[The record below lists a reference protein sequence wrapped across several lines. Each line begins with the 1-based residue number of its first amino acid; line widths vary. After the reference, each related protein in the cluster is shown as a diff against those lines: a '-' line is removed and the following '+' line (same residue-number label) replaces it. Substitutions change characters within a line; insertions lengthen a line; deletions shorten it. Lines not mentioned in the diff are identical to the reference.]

1 MFTYLLSNPVDVLAL
16 GWQHVLLTGTALGI
30 ALAIAIP
37 VGFLIYRYAR
47 LQTAV
52 MGVLGI
58 LYTVPSI
65 ALMIL
70 LLPFFGLGSSS
81 VAVALIV
88 YAQVILVRNI
98 LAGLNGIDPA
108 VIEAARGM
116 GMTGWQQAGR
126 VLFPLAFPV
135 MVAGLRIATVTTV
148 AIATIGARFNGGGLG
163 NLLFDGIAQGRT
175 DKIWAGAL
183 SVGILA
189 LALNLLIGW
198 LERRVVR
205 WNRVQQLQG

>member
-1 MFTYLLSNPVDVLAL
+1 MFTYLLSNPTDVLAL

-30 ALAIAIP
+30 AIAIAVP
-37 VGFLIYRYAR
+37 VAFLIYRFAR

-58 LYTVPSI
+58 LYTIPSI

-81 VAVALIV
+81 VVVALIV

-116 GMTGWQQAGR
+116 GMTGWQQSWK

-148 AIATIGARFNGGGLG
+148 AIATVGARFNGGGLG
-163 NLLFDGIAQGRT
+163 NLLFDGIAQSRV

-205 WNRVQQLQG
+205 WNRVQQLQS

>member
-1 MFTYLLSNPVDVLAL
+1 MFTYLLSNPTDVLAL

-30 ALAIAIP
+30 AIAIAVP
-37 VGFLIYRYAR
+37 VAFLIYRFPR
-47 LQTAV
+47 FQTAV

-81 VAVALIV
+81 VVVALIV

-116 GMTGWQQAGR
+116 GMTGWQQSWK

-148 AIATIGARFNGGGLG
+148 AIATVGARFNGGGLG
-163 NLLFDGIAQGRT
+163 NLLFDGIAQSRV

-183 SVGILA
+183 SVGVLA

-205 WNRVQQLQG
+205 WNRVQQLQS